1 MPATPLRDGKP
12 TECLDTRK
20 RGEKAM
26 ARRLGEHPLT
36 NAEKNR
42 RYARAPAA
50 RLHRETFRTSR
61 LLEFCS
67 EKELTAQ
74 TGHEPVDW
82 PLVILKEL
90 ADNAIDACEEAG
102 IAPEIVI
109 KVSTAPGEISISDNG
124 PGLPAETIS
133 AVLDYTVRASSREA
147 YCSPTRG
154 AQGNALKTIC
164 AMPFCLDGN
173 VGRVRIDADGLS
185 HRIGFSVD
193 QLRQEPVIAHEVAR
207 MPTPAGTTV
216 TVFWPDSA
224 CSILA
229 EAKSRFVQIAS
240 DFAWLNPHARIT
252 LIWDGEIKVQAEPSD
267 PTWKRWIPSLP
278 TSAHWYD
285 LTRFERYIAAHVAHD
300 RDTDRHPERTVRE
313 FIGELD
319 GFRRSASQKRVLDET
334 SMHRLALSSLFG
346 PAGEPHRDRI
356 AELLHACKK
365 HSRPVKPHLLGLIGK
380 DHLLARFEAAGVHK
394 ETFKYKKAVGEIH
407 GLPWV
412 VETAFGYCPGKVTAG
427 GSSPGSISRSPSAIP
442 SGPSA
447 AMAARDWKHISGS
460 CGSEVANR
468 SSSSCTTPAL
478 GSNSPIAARP
488 RSSSRSDRDG
498 EIHLTG

>member
-1 MPATPLRDGKP
+1 LSATNVTAPSAKQDLPSQTSK
-12 TECLDTRK
+12 
-20 RGEKAM
+20 
-26 ARRLGEHPLT
+26 
-36 NAEKNR
+36 
-42 RYARAPAA
+42 RAPARA
-50 RLHRETFRTSR
+50 AAGRLHRETFRTSR

-67 EKELTAQ
+67 VKELTAQ
-74 TGHEPVDW
+74 TGHDPVDW
-82 PLVILKEL
+82 PLCILKEL
-90 ADNAIDACEEAG
+90 TDNEIDACEEAG
-102 IAPEIVI
+102 IAPEIVV

-193 QLRQEPVIAHEVAR
+193 QLRQEPVIALEVAR
-207 MPTPAGTTV
+207 TPTPAGTTV

-240 DFAWLNPHARIT
+240 DFAWLNPHAGIT
-252 LIWDGEIKVQAEPSD
+252 LFWDGEIEVEAQPSD

-300 RDTDRHPERTVRE
+300 RDADRHPERTVASSSASSTAS
-313 FIGELD
+313 GAAPV
-319 GFRRSASQKRVLDET
+319 RSACSTRPQCTTRRFPVC
-334 SMHRLALSSLFG
+334 SGRRA
-346 PAGEPHRDRI
+346 
-356 AELLHACKK
+356 
-365 HSRPVKPHLLGLIGK
+365 SR
-380 DHLLARFEAAGVHK
+380 
-394 ETFKYKKAVGEIH
+394 
-407 GLPWV
+407 
-412 VETAFGYCPGKVTAG
+412 TAT
-427 GSSPGSISRSPSAIP
+427 GSSSFCA
-442 SGPSA
+442 
-447 AMAARDWKHISGS
+447 
-460 CGSEVANR
+460 
-468 SSSSCTTPAL
+468 PAK
-478 GSNSPIAARP
+478 GIAARL
-488 RSSSRSDRDG
+488 SRICSG
-498 EIHLTG
+498 